1 MMLLK
6 MMFDQLGTKLNGIDG
21 KILRTT
27 GLIDKSQQDSEK

>member
-6 MMFDQLGTKLNGIDG
+6 IMFDQLGTKLSGIDG

-27 GLIDKSQQDSEK
+27 GLIDKSQ